1 MPAGR
6 PCEYTSEVGE
16 EICRR
21 LAEGESLRRICAD
34 AHMPDRS
41 TVLVWAVCPKEVTEE
56 FSRQYA
62 KARQAQA
69 EGFVEEV
76 IDIADGRGLPDD
88 PGDADAPRDPVRDRL
103 RVDTRKWIASK
114 VLPKF
119 ADKLNLSGTLGLSG
133 IDEILRLKDELK
145 SQGED

>member
-1 MPAGR
+1 
-6 PCEYTSEVGE
+6 
-16 EICRR
+16 
-21 LAEGESLRRICAD
+21 
-34 AHMPDRS
+34 MPDRS